1 MILRLLHGVVLS
13 AALIC
18 SATQLA
24 HAEEQSKEHPYLTEK
39 FFIDVGIFYPERQF
53 NISVD
58 STIPGPSDPID
69 FDAEIGARKSD
80 ELFSV
85 NFGWRFGQKWQLETQ
100 YFAASGSRG
109 AALEEDVEW
118 GDIVFLAGSGVK
130 AGQDFSVFRTF
141 FARRFESGDE
151 HEFGVGAGL
160 HWLKLGAYIEGNVM
174 TGAGDAAFR
183 RESVSAVAPLPNIGA
198 WYMHSLSPKWA
209 LKARVDWFGASFD
222 IYDGTMT
229 NASIGLNYQVFKNA
243 GLGLNYNSF
252 ILDVDV
258 NKNGWH
264 GNANISYEGLY
275 AYLSFYW

>member
-109 AALEEDVEW
+109 SGFGRRRGMGGYRIPGGFGCE
-118 GDIVFLAGSGVK
+118 GGSRLLCY
-130 AGQDFSVFRTF
+130 QDFFCAT
-141 FARRFESGDE
+141 
-151 HEFGVGAGL
+151 L
-160 HWLKLGAYIEGNVM
+160 
-174 TGAGDAAFR
+174 
-183 RESVSAVAPLPNIGA
+183 
-198 WYMHSLSPKWA
+198 
-209 LKARVDWFGASFD
+209 
-222 IYDGTMT
+222 
-229 NASIGLNYQVFKNA
+229 
-243 GLGLNYNSF
+243 
-252 ILDVDV
+252 
-258 NKNGWH
+258 
-264 GNANISYEGLY
+264 
-275 AYLSFYW
+275 